1 MNIKQKLT
9 WAFAII
15 ACLPVVLVATLVVLN
30 LRSDARDDFVD
41 SSGREIRQVSNAMQL
56 FFDGISQNVDYLA
69 AQPLVKNADG
79 SVRSR
84 MSANASD
91 TSDGEI
97 DKQLFALFEGLAKSH
112 PAYSYVSYGLSSGGY
127 AFWPGDPKM
136 ANYDPRTRPWYK
148 TAMANPGKTLRT
160 EAYYWAGDD
169 AVLVSTVRAVANQ
182 LGAQG
187 GVVNIDVSLKQ
198 LTEIVKQIKLGES
211 GYLML
216 LENSGTV
223 LVDPKQPEHNFKPLD
238 SLGDGYAQLAKAGKG
253 LVEVELNGERYM
265 ANVWPSEQ
273 LGWTFIGLIKQND
286 VMSSA
291 TQLTWLIAI
300 IAAVLAA
307 FFAVVGASF
316 ASLIVRPIRSVA
328 SGLEGIAQ
336 GEGDLTKNL
345 DIRGSDETAQLANW
359 FNQFLTAIRSL
370 IQHIGGA
377 AGKILATSQSSTRVS
392 GDMAEAAGR
401 QREAVDMVS
410 TAFHEMVATAN
421 EVARSCSQAAESADS
436 GQRQAREG
444 QQQIDAAVHSVDQLS
459 QELEQSAQS
468 MQQLERDSNDIQ
480 SILGTIRSIAEQTNL
495 LALNAAIE
503 AARAGEQGRGFAV
516 VADEV
521 RALAKRTA
529 DSTAEID
536 GLLGNLAKRTSAV
549 TQQMRASLDVSQQSV
564 ARIGEARESFGQ
576 IRESVDVIRDM
587 NTQIATAAEEQHQV
601 AEDINRHI
609 SQIHGDAQ
617 LVAELANSA
626 RLDSQSLAGL
636 SNELDGL
643 VRRFRT

>member
-15 ACLPVVLVATLVVLN
+15 AGLPIVLVATLVVLN
-30 LRSDARDDFVD
+30 LRGEARDDFLD
-41 SSGREIRQVSNAMQL
+41 NSSREIRQVGNAMDI
-56 FFDGISQNVDYLA
+56 FFQGITQNVDYLA
-69 AQPLVKNADG
+69 AQPLVAASADN
-79 SVRSR
+79 VKKHI
-84 MSANASD
+84 SADAANIAP
-91 TSDGEI
+91 GEQ
-97 DKQLFALFEGLAKSH
+97 DKALFDLFSRLAQSH
-112 PAYSYVSYGLSSGGY
+112 PDYAYVSYGLKDGGY

-136 ANYDPRTRPWYK
+136 ANYDPRTRPWYQA
-148 TAMANPGKTLRT
+148 AMANPGKTLRT
-160 EAYYWAGDD
+160 APYYWAGDD
-169 AVLVSTVRAVANQ
+169 AVLVSTVRAVANT
-182 LGAQG
+182 LGNPG
-187 GVVNIDVSLKQ
+187 GVVNIDVSLKG

-211 GYLML
+211 GYLILM
-216 LENSGTV
+216 ENNGNV
-223 LVDPKQPEHNFKPLD
+223 MVDPRDASHNFKQLA
-238 SLGDGYAQLAKAGKG
+238 SLGDGYAELAKAGKG
-253 LVEVELNGERYM
+253 LAEVQLNGERYM
-265 ANVWPSEQ
+265 ANVYPDEK
-273 LGWTFIGLIKQND
+273 LGWTFIGLIQQD
-286 VMSSA
+286 EVMQ
-291 TQLTWLIAI
+291 TTTRLTWLIGVVALI
-300 IAAVLAA
+300 LAAV
-307 FFAVVGASF
+307 FAVVGAAF
-316 ASLIVRPIRSVA
+316 AKLIVRPINSVT
-328 SGLEGIAQ
+328 SGLEDIAQ
-336 GEGDLTKNL
+336 GEGDLTRNL
-345 DIRGSDETAQLANW
+345 EIRGRDETAQLASW
-359 FNQFLTAIRSL
+359 FNQFLGAIRSL

-377 AGKILATSQSSTRVS
+377 ASKILSTSNSSTRVS

-421 EVARSCSQAAESADS
+421 EVARSCSQAAQSADS
-436 GQRQAREG
+436 GQQQAREG
-444 QQQIDAAVHSVDQLS
+444 QQQIDAAVQSVDRLS
-459 QELEQSAQS
+459 QEIEQSAQS
-468 MQQLERDSNDIQ
+468 IQQLERDSNAIQ

-536 GLLGNLAKRTSAV
+536 GLLGNLASRTAQV
-549 TQQMRASLDVSQQSV
+549 AEQMHASIEVSQQSV
-564 ARIGEARESFGQ
+564 SRIGLARDSFGQ

-617 LVAELANSA
+617 LVAELAQAA
-626 RLDSQSLAGL
+626 RQDSESLAGL
-636 SNELDGL
+636 SNELDAL

>member
-9 WAFAII
+9 WAFAVI
-15 ACLPVVLVATLVVLN
+15 ACLPIILVATLVIIN
-30 LRSDARDDFVD
+30 LRQDAESDFVD
-41 SSGREIRQVSNAMQL
+41 SSGREIRQVANAMQL
-56 FFDGISQNVDYLA
+56 FFEGISQNVDYLA
-69 AQPLVKNADG
+69 AHPLVTGTGEGVK
-79 SVRSR
+79 SY
-84 MSANASD
+84 MSAQAP
-91 TSDGEI
+91 EI
-97 DKQLFALFEGLAKSH
+97 PRADIDNQLFDFFASIAKSH
-112 PAYSYVSYGLSSGGY
+112 PAYSYVSYGLANGTY

-136 ANYDPRTRPWYK
+136 ASYDPRQRPWYK
-148 TAMANPGKTLRT
+148 TAQANPGKTLRT

-169 AVLVSTVRAVANQ
+169 AVLVSTVRAVNNA
-182 LGAQG
+182 LGNSG

-198 LTEIVKQIKLGES
+198 LTTIVKQIKLGES

-216 LENSGTV
+216 IENNGTV
-223 LVDPKQPEHNFKPLD
+223 LVDPKQPEHNFKKLGE
-238 SLGDGYAQLAKAGKG
+238 LGDGFSQLAKAGPG
-253 LVEVELNGERYM
+253 LIKVDINGEHFM
-265 ANVWPSEQ
+265 ANVFPSDR
-273 LGWTFIGLIKQND
+273 LGWSFIGLIKQD
-286 VMSSA
+286 EVMSSA
-291 TQLTWLIAI
+291 TRLTWLIAV
-300 IAAVLAA
+300 IAAVLAVV
-307 FFAVVGASF
+307 FAIIGASF
-316 ASLIVRPIRSVA
+316 ATLIVRPIRGVA
-328 SGLEGIAQ
+328 DGLEGIAQ
-336 GEGDLTKNL
+336 GEGDLTKSL
-345 DIRGSDETAQLANW
+345 TVRGKDETAQLANW
-359 FNQFLTAIRSL
+359 FNQFLAAIRGL
-370 IQHIGGA
+370 IQHISQA
-377 AGKILATSQSSTRVS
+377 ATRILDSSASSTRVS
-392 GDMAEAAGR
+392 NDMAEAAGR

-444 QQQIDAAVHSVDQLS
+444 QRQIDDAVHSVDQLS
-459 QELEQSAQS
+459 AEISRSAND
-468 MQQLERDSNDIQ
+468 MTQLEKDSNDIQ
-480 SILGTIRSIAEQTNL
+480 SILDTIRSIAEQTNL

-536 GLLGNLAKRTSAV
+536 SLLGNLAKRTASVA
-549 TQQMRASLDVSQQSV
+549 QQMHASLDVSQQSV
-564 ARIGEARESFGQ
+564 VKIGQARSSFGQ

-617 LVAELANSA
+617 LVAELADSA
-626 RLDSQSLAGL
+626 RGDSRHLAAL

>member
-15 ACLPVVLVATLVVLN
+15 ACLPVVLVATLVVMN
-30 LRSDARDDFVD
+30 LRSDARDSFVD
-41 SSGREIRQVSNAMQL
+41 GSGREIRQVSNAMQL

-69 AQPLVKNADG
+69 SQPLIKNTDD
-79 SVRSR
+79 SLKTY
-84 MSANASD
+84 MSANAESIPQ
-91 TSDGEI
+91 GEM
-97 DKQLFALFEGLAKSH
+97 DKKVFAFLQDLGNAH
-112 PAYSYVSYGLSSGGY
+112 PAYAYAIVGTAAGGYVS
-127 AFWPGDPKM
+127 WPDDPRLN
-136 ANYDPRTRPWYK
+136 NYDPRQRPWYK
-148 TAMANPGKTLRT
+148 AAQAKPGKPLRT
-160 EAYYWAGDD
+160 AAYYWAQDD
-169 AVLVSTVRAVANQ
+169 ATYVSTVRTIDNK
-182 LGAQG
+182 LGSNG
-187 GVVNIDVSLKQ
+187 GVVSIDVTLKQ
-198 LTEIVKQIKLGES
+198 LTEIVKQIKLGET

-238 SLGDGYAQLAKAGKG
+238 SLGEGYAQLAKAGKG

-273 LGWTFIGLIKQND
+273 LGWTFVGLIKQSD

-300 IAAVLAA
+300 IAAVLAVL
-307 FFAVVGASF
+307 FAVVGASF
-316 ASLIVRPIRSVA
+316 ATLIVRPIRSVA

-345 DIRGSDETAQLANW
+345 DIRGNDETAQLANW

-392 GDMAEAAGR
+392 SDMAEAAGR

-421 EVARSCSQAAESADS
+421 EVARSCSQAADSADS
-436 GQRQAREG
+436 GQRQARQG

-536 GLLGNLAKRTSAV
+536 GLLGNLAKRTSQV
-549 TQQMRASLDVSQQSV
+549 TQQMHASLEVSQQSV
-564 ARIGEARESFGQ
+564 TRIGEARESFGQ
-576 IRESVDVIRDM
+576 ISESVDVIRDM

>member
-216 LENSGTV
+216 MENTGTV
-223 LVDPKQPEHNFKPLD
+223 LVDPKQPEHNFKKLD

-273 LGWTFIGLIKQND
+273 LGWTFIGLIKQNE

-307 FFAVVGASF
+307 LFAVVGASF

-336 GEGDLTKNL
+336 GEGDLTKSL

>member
-30 LRSDARDDFVD
+30 LRSDAREGFVD

-56 FFDGISQNVDYLA
+56 FFDGISQNVEYLA
-69 AQPLVKNADG
+69 NLPLITNSDDSLKTYMD
-79 SVRSR
+79 
-84 MSANASD
+84 ANAASIPQ
-91 TSDGEI
+91 GEM
-97 DKQLFALFEGLAKSH
+97 DKKVFGFLQDLGNAH
-112 PAYSYVSYGLSSGGY
+112 PSYAYAILGTAAGGYVS
-127 AFWPGDPKM
+127 WPDDAKL
-136 ANYDPRTRPWYK
+136 ANYDPRQRPWYK
-148 TAMANPGKTLRT
+148 AAQAKPGKPLRT
-160 EAYYWAGDD
+160 EAYYWAENDTSY
-169 AVLVSTVRAVANQ
+169 VSTVRTIDNK
-182 LGAQG
+182 LGTNG
-187 GVVNIDVSLKQ
+187 GVVSIDVSLKQ
-198 LTEIVKQIKLGES
+198 LTELVKQIKLGES

-216 LENSGTV
+216 LENTGTV
-223 LVDPKQPEHNFKPLD
+223 LVDPKQPEHNFKALN
-238 SLGDGYAQLAKAGKG
+238 SLGEGYAQLAKAGKG

-273 LGWTFIGLIKQND
+273 LGWTFIGLIKQSD
-286 VMSSA
+286 VMSTA

-300 IAAVLAA
+300 IAAVLAVV
-307 FFAVVGASF
+307 FAIVGASF
-316 ASLIVRPIRSVA
+316 ASVIVRPIRSVA
-328 SGLEGIAQ
+328 DGLEGIAQ

-345 DIRGSDETAQLANW
+345 QIRGSDETAQLANW
-359 FNQFLTAIRSL
+359 FNQFLTAIRNL
-370 IQHIGGA
+370 IQSIGGA
-377 AGKILATSQSSTRVS
+377 ATKILATSRSSTQVS
-392 GDMAEAAGR
+392 SDMAEAAGR

-444 QQQIDAAVHSVDQLS
+444 QQQIDAAVSSVDRLS
-459 QELEQSAQS
+459 QEIEQSAQS

-536 GLLGNLAKRTSAV
+536 GLLGNLAKRTSQV
-549 TQQMRASLDVSQQSV
+549 TQQMHASLEVSQQSV
-564 ARIGEARESFGQ
+564 TRIGEARNSFGQ

-587 NTQIATAAEEQHQV
+587 NTQIATAAEQQHQV

>member
-9 WAFAII
+9 WAFAVI

-30 LRSDARDDFVD
+30 LRSEARTGFVD
-41 SSGREIRQVSNAMQL
+41 GSAREIRQVSNAMQL
-56 FFDGISQNVDYLA
+56 FFEGISQNVDYLA
-69 AQPLVKNADG
+69 SQSAIKN
-79 SVRSR
+79 
-84 MSANASD
+84 SD
-91 TSDGEI
+91 DTL
-97 DKQLFALFEGLAKSH
+97 K
-112 PAYSYVSYGLSSGGY
+112 SYVGSTPNTTPRGEMEQEVFKLLDSLGTNHPDYAYAILGNAAGGY
-127 AFWPGDPKM
+127 ISWPDDQTLT
-136 ANYDPRTRPWYK
+136 NYDPRQRPWYK
-148 TAMANPGKTLRT
+148 AAMNNPGKSFRT
-160 EAYYWAGDD
+160 AAYYWATDNSTY
-169 AVLVSTVRAVANQ
+169 VSTVHTVANK
-182 LGAQG
+182 LGNPG
-187 GVVNIDVSLKQ
+187 GVVSIDVSLKR
-198 LTEIVKQIKLGES
+198 LTEIVKQIKLGET

-216 LENSGTV
+216 MENTGTV
-223 LVDPKQPEHNFKPLD
+223 LVDPANPEHNFKALN
-238 SLGDGYAQLAKAGKG
+238 SLGDGYAELAKAGKG
-253 LVEVELNGERYM
+253 LVEIELNGEHYM

-273 LGWTFIGLIKQND
+273 LGWTFIGLIKQKE

-291 TQLTWLIAI
+291 TQLTWLIGI
-300 IAAVLAA
+300 IAAIMAVI
-307 FFAVVGASF
+307 FALVGASF

-345 DIRGSDETAQLANW
+345 QVRGSDETAQLANW
-359 FNQFLTAIRSL
+359 FNHFLGAIRSL
-370 IQHIGGA
+370 IQNIGQSA
-377 AGKILATSQSSTRVS
+377 THILATSKSSTQVS
-392 GDMAEAAGR
+392 NDMAKAAER

-410 TAFHEMVATAN
+410 TAFHQMVATAN
-421 EVARSCSQAAESADS
+421 EVARSCSQAADSADS
-436 GQRQAREG
+436 GQNQAREG
-444 QQQIDAAVHSVDQLS
+444 QQQIDAAVQSVDQLS
-459 QELEQSAQS
+459 QEIEQSAQS

-536 GLLGNLAKRTSAV
+536 GLLGNLAKRTSQV
-549 TQQMRASLDVSQQSV
+549 TQRMHASIEVSQQSV
-564 ARIGEARESFGQ
+564 TRIGLARNSFGQ

-587 NTQIATAAEEQHQV
+587 NTQIATAAEEQHHV

-626 RLDSQSLAGL
+626 QLDSQSLAGF
-636 SNELDGL
+636 SKELDGL
-643 VRRFRT
+643 VKRFRT

>member
-30 LRSDARDDFVD
+30 LRSDAREGFVD

-56 FFDGISQNVDYLA
+56 FFDGISQNVEYLA
-69 AQPLVKNADG
+69 KQPLITNSDDSLKTYMD
-79 SVRSR
+79 
-84 MSANASD
+84 ANAASIPQ
-91 TSDGEI
+91 GEM
-97 DKQLFALFEGLAKSH
+97 DKKVFGFLQDLGNAH
-112 PAYSYVSYGLSSGGY
+112 PSYAYAILGTAAGGYVS
-127 AFWPGDPKM
+127 WPDDAKL
-136 ANYDPRTRPWYK
+136 ANYDPRQRPWYK
-148 TAMANPGKTLRT
+148 AAQAKPGKPLRT
-160 EAYYWAGDD
+160 EAYYWAENDTSY
-169 AVLVSTVRAVANQ
+169 VSTVRTIDNK
-182 LGAQG
+182 LGTNG
-187 GVVNIDVSLKQ
+187 GVVSIDVSLKQ
-198 LTEIVKQIKLGES
+198 LTELVKQIKLGES

-216 LENSGTV
+216 LENTGTV
-223 LVDPKQPEHNFKPLD
+223 LVDPKQPEHNFKALN
-238 SLGDGYAQLAKAGKG
+238 SLGEGYAQLAKAGKG

-273 LGWTFIGLIKQND
+273 LGWTFIGLIKQSD
-286 VMSSA
+286 VMSTA

-300 IAAVLAA
+300 IAAVLAVV
-307 FFAVVGASF
+307 FAIVGASF
-316 ASLIVRPIRSVA
+316 ASVIVRPIRSVA
-328 SGLEGIAQ
+328 DGLEGIAQ

-345 DIRGSDETAQLANW
+345 QIRGSDETAQLANW
-359 FNQFLTAIRSL
+359 FNQFLTAIRNL
-370 IQHIGGA
+370 IQSIGGA
-377 AGKILATSQSSTRVS
+377 ATKILATSRSSTQVS
-392 GDMAEAAGR
+392 SDMAEAAGR

-444 QQQIDAAVHSVDQLS
+444 QQQIDAAVSSVDRLS
-459 QELEQSAQS
+459 QEIEQSAQS

-536 GLLGNLAKRTSAV
+536 GLLGNLAKRTSQV
-549 TQQMRASLDVSQQSV
+549 TQQMHASLEVSQQSV
-564 ARIGEARESFGQ
+564 TRIGEARNSFGQ

-587 NTQIATAAEEQHQV
+587 NTQIATAAEQQHQV

>member
-30 LRSDARDDFVD
+30 LRSDAKDGFVD
-41 SSGREIRQVSNAMQL
+41 GSGREIRQVSNAMQL

-69 AQPLVKNADG
+69 SQPVIKNSDDSLKTYMA
-79 SVRSR
+79 
-84 MSANASD
+84 ANAESIPQ
-91 TSDGEI
+91 GEM
-97 DKQLFALFEGLAKSH
+97 DKKVFTLLQDLGKSH
-112 PAYSYVSYGLSSGGY
+112 PSYAYAILGTAAGGYVSWPDDTKLS
-127 AFWPGDPKM
+127 
-136 ANYDPRTRPWYK
+136 NYDPRQRPWYK
-148 TAMANPGKTLRT
+148 AAQAKPGKPFRT
-160 EAYYWAGDD
+160 EAYYWAQDD
-169 AVLVSTVRAVANQ
+169 STYVSTVRTIDNK
-182 LGAQG
+182 LGTNG
-187 GVVNIDVSLKQ
+187 GVVSIDVTLKQ

-216 LENSGTV
+216 LENTGTV
-223 LVDPKQPEHNFKPLD
+223 LVDPKQPEHNFKAMS
-238 SLGDGYAQLAKAGKG
+238 SLGEGYAQLAKAGKG

-273 LGWTFIGLIKQND
+273 LGWTFIGLIKQTD

-300 IAAVLAA
+300 IAAVLAVL
-307 FFAVVGASF
+307 FAIVGASF
-316 ASLIVRPIRSVA
+316 ANFIVSPIRSVA

-345 DIRGSDETAQLANW
+345 QIRGSDETAQLANW
-359 FNQFLTAIRSL
+359 FNQFLAAIRNL
-370 IQHIGGA
+370 IQNIGGA
-377 AGKILATSQSSTRVS
+377 ATKILATSKSSTQVS
-392 GDMAEAAGR
+392 SDMAEAAGR

-444 QQQIDAAVHSVDQLS
+444 QQQIDAAVTSVDRLS
-459 QELEQSAQS
+459 QEIEQSAQS

-536 GLLGNLAKRTSAV
+536 GLLGNLAKRTSQV
-549 TQQMRASLDVSQQSV
+549 THQMHASLEVSQQSV
-564 ARIGEARESFGQ
+564 TRIGEARSSFGL

-587 NTQIATAAEEQHQV
+587 NTQIATAAEQQHQV

-626 RLDSQSLAGL
+626 QLDSQSLAGL